1 VSLERPSAGS
11 TVGAVSGTAVTGELP
26 MREAVPVKRRLR
38 PRDLVTSMRVAR
50 VIGARDI
57 KIKYKQSALGPLWL
71 LLQPLGILAAIT
83 VAFSGVTDID
93 TGGIAYIAFGLVGVT
108 VWMFI
113 AMTIAIAPQTF
124 LANAA
129 LVRRSPAPRPAFI
142 TATVYSNLPLLGIMT
157 AVTLIATVAL
167 EGIEPQVLLLPVFA
181 LWLLLFTWAVVVVIA
196 PVAARFRDAVAMVP
210 LIIQGGIFLS
220 PVGYPLDAAPA
231 NLRTLLS
238 INPVSGLIESWR
250 WCVLGMSPE
259 LWVIGVG
266 LAWTVVLLAVG
277 WYMFGRME
285 VRLADFV

>member
-1 VSLERPSAGS
+1 
-11 TVGAVSGTAVTGELP
+11 
-26 MREAVPVKRRLR
+26 MREAVPVKSRLKL
-38 PRDLVTSMRVAR
+38 RDLITSMPVAR

-57 KIKYKQSALGPLWL
+57 KVKYKQSALGPLWL

-93 TGGIAYIAFGLVGVT
+93 TGGVAYIAFGLVGVA

-142 TATVYSNLPLLGIMT
+142 TATVYSNLPLLGIMV
-157 AVTLIATVAL
+157 AVTLIAAVLL
-167 EGIEPQVLLLPVFA
+167 EGLPVQVLAIPVLA
-181 LWLLLFTWAVVVVIA
+181 VWLLLFTWAVTALIA
-196 PVAARFRDAVAMVP
+196 PVAARFRDAVALVP

-220 PVGYPLDAAPA
+220 PVGYPLDAAPS
-231 NLRTLLS
+231 TLKTALS

-250 WCVLGMSPE
+250 WAILDMTPDMT
-259 LWVIGVG
+259 VIAIAI
-266 LAWTVVLLAVG
+266 AWTVVLLAVS
-277 WYMFGRME
+277 WYLFARLE
-285 VRLADFV
+285 VRLADFL